1 VQEKC
6 EDSTGDHIVELKD
19 CKNCYQTFRSRD
31 CINVTD
37 ADGNNDLLD
46 CYHTGW
52 SEMIYEGYSPVRL
65 RNSAF
70 EVQCWDGND
79 IFYSDTCQ
87 NCSYCFGCISL
98 RQNKYCILNKQYS
111 KEEYEVMLYKI
122 INHMKSTGEWGKFF
136 PNEICIFSYND
147 SVAQDVYPLEKE
159 EAIKRGWKWQD
170 NLPFTMGKETTTWNS
185 YEMKIE
191 KVQEDILNEIFACEC
206 CKKNYR
212 IIRSE
217 LKFYKQM
224 KLPLSRLCSGCRHLE
239 RIKTR
244 NPRNLHNRTCNK
256 CNKEIQTTFAPER
269 PEKVYCEE
277 CYLKEV
283 Y

>member
-1 VQEKC
+1 
-6 EDSTGDHIVELKD
+6 
-19 CKNCYQTFRSRD
+19 
-31 CINVTD
+31 
-37 ADGNNDLLD
+37 
-46 CYHTGW
+46 
-52 SEMIYEGYSPVRL
+52 
-65 RNSAF
+65 
-70 EVQCWDGND
+70 
-79 IFYSDTCQ
+79 
-87 NCSYCFGCISL
+87 
-98 RQNKYCILNKQYS
+98 
-111 KEEYEVMLYKI
+111 
-122 INHMKSTGEWGKFF
+122 
-136 PNEICIFSYND
+136 
-147 SVAQDVYPLEKE
+147 VAQDVYPLEKE